1 MDNLVGIG
9 LYSIPE
15 ASRLTGISA
24 NKIRRWLYGYS
35 NSKRIKKGQPGLW
48 QPKLSEYDLEG
59 LSFQDLL
66 EIRFV
71 NAFREYGVS
80 LQTIRQAANNAREL
94 FHSEYPFTCKRFQTD
109 GQSIFAKTLE
119 ETGDEKIFDLAKK
132 QYAFKQ
138 VITPFLYKGIEYNDS
153 GAERWFPA
161 KTNKKVVLDPQRAF
175 GKPITTKGGVAT
187 EVLYQAYRIEKDITF
202 VSKIYCVTPSAV
214 KAAIEFEER
223 IASGE
228 ILH

>member
-1 MDNLVGIG
+1 MDSLVGIG
-9 LYSIPE
+9 LYSIHE

-35 NSKRIKKGQPGLW
+35 SSRSKRKGQPGLW
-48 QPKLSEYDLEG
+48 QPKLSEYNLEG

-80 LQTIRQAANNAREL
+80 LQTIRLAANNAREL

-119 ETGDEKIFDLAKK
+119 ETGDEGIFDLAKK
-132 QYAFKQ
+132 QYVFKQ
-138 VITPFLYKGIEYNDS
+138 VITSSLYEGIEYNNS
-153 GAERWFPA
+153 NAERWFPVV
-161 KTNKKVVLDPQRAF
+161 TNKRVVLDPQRAF
-175 GKPITTKGGVAT
+175 GKPITTQGGVAT
-187 EVLYQAYRIEKDITF
+187 EVLYQSYRIEKDIKF
-202 VSKIYCVTPSAV
+202 VSKIYCVTPSSV

-223 IASGE
+223 IASGK